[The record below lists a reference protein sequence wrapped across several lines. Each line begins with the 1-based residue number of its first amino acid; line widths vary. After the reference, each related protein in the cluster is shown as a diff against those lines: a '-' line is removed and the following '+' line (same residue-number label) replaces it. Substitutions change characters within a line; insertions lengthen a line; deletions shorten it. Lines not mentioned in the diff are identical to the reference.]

1 MAVPPLETL
10 LAGVVEQSSQTID
23 QRVGRVGVA
32 EHNFD
37 VVTTVMQRARHH
49 DLLIQ
54 QALAH

>member
-23 QRVGRVGVA
+23 QRVRRVGVPQ
-32 EHNFD
+32 HNLD
-37 VVTTVMQRARHH
+37 VVTTVMQRTRDH

-54 QALAH
+54 KSLAH